1 MTVTNLSNGSI
12 ILFLCPS
19 FLEQLVYDKG
29 INFQRPSNGR
39 CPASGR
45 SGGHEA
51 DDHRSAITEQATQGY
66 THIPM
71 SVEEASAYLKMP
83 MATLYMKLGNGSI
96 PATKPGKRYCLYQ
109 DELDKWLETNRK
121 NPVPLTAE
129 EENAAILAGNKR
141 KPKPLNW

>member
-39 CPASGR
+39 CPASGQ

-51 DDHRSAITEQATQGY
+51 DDHQSAITEQATQG
-66 THIPM
+66 
-71 SVEEASAYLKMP
+71 
-83 MATLYMKLGNGSI
+83 
-96 PATKPGKRYCLYQ
+96 
-109 DELDKWLETNRK
+109 
-121 NPVPLTAE
+121 
-129 EENAAILAGNKR
+129 
-141 KPKPLNW
+141 